1 MKEFMGRDFLLSSE
15 PAKKLFFDYA
25 QDLPIIDYHCHL
37 KPSEIAENKQ
47 YDSITEVWLG
57 GDHYKWRA
65 MRGAGIP
72 EAYITGDADPYEKFL
87 AWAKTMPLCVGNPLY
102 HWTHLELRRY
112 FNITEPLSEKTAK
125 YIYDACNEK
134 LRTPEFS
141 ARGLVTRSNVELV
154 CTTADPADDLRYHKA
169 IAEDAGFATR
179 VLPTYRPDKAVNI
192 QKPGYADY
200 IETLGKAA
208 GMKITGFAELKAAL
222 ASRLDAF
229 CAAGCRISDHA
240 LDTVEFA
247 EPCDDAADAAMKK
260 ALAGEPLTD
269 AERTV
274 YRATLL
280 VFLGGEYAA
289 RGMAMQIHIAAMRDV
304 NTRMYRRLGPDT
316 GYDAIEDAT
325 IARPLARLLDA
336 MDSGAGLPK
345 VVLYSL
351 NPCHNEVLIALA
363 TSFNEGPAAGKVQL
377 GSGWWFNDQLDGM
390 RRQMTALSSIGLLSG
405 FVGMLTDSRS
415 FMSYPRHEYFRRIL
429 CDMVGGWA
437 ERGEVPADY
446 EMLGK
451 MVSNISYYNAKN
463 FFFG

>member
-1 MKEFMGRDFLLSSE
+1 MKEFMGKDFLLSNE
-15 PAKKLFFDYA
+15 PAKKLFFNYA
-25 QDLPIIDYHCHL
+25 QNLPIIDYHCHL
-37 KPSEIAENKQ
+37 KPSELAGDKR

-65 MRGAGIP
+65 MRGAGVA
-72 EAYITGDADPYEKFL
+72 EEYITGNADPYEKFL

-112 FNITEPLSEKTAK
+112 FGISEPLSEKTAK

-141 ARGLVTRSNVELV
+141 ARGLVTRSNVETV
-154 CTTADPADDLRYHKA
+154 CTTDDPADDLKYHKV
-169 IAEDAGFATR
+169 IAQDKSFKTR

-192 QKPGYADY
+192 QKPGYAEY
-200 IETLGKAA
+200 IARLGDAA
-208 GMKITGFAELKAAL
+208 GRKIADFAALKAAL
-222 ASRLDAF
+222 SARLDAF
-229 CAAGCRISDHA
+229 CAVGCRISDHA
-240 LDTVEFA
+240 LDTVEFC
-247 EPCDDAADAAMKK
+247 EPCDGAADAAMKK
-260 ALAGEPLTD
+260 ALAGEPITD

-280 VFLGGEYAA
+280 GFLGGEYAK
-289 RGMAMQIHIAAMRDV
+289 RNMTMQIHIAAMRDV
-304 NTRMYRRLGPDT
+304 NTRMYRSLGPDT

-325 IARPLARLLDA
+325 IARPLAKLLDA
-336 MDSGAGLPK
+336 MDKTGGLPK
-345 VVLYSL
+345 IVLYSL

-363 TSFNEGPAAGKVQL
+363 TCFNEGPAVGKVQL

-390 RRQMTALSSIGLLSG
+390 RRQMTALSSVGLLSG

-437 ERGEVPADY
+437 ERGEVPEDY
-446 EMLGK
+446 ELLGK
-451 MVSNISYYNAKN
+451 IVSDISYYNSKN
-463 FFFG
+463 YFFM